1 MNEQM
6 HKFMNAQTH
15 ERRQLQSTPLNTV
28 ESKDDL
34 RRESMIGEK
43 QTNTDSYDQL
53 LFKNFLWL
61 NNI

>member
-6 HKFMNAQTH
+6 QKFMNAQTH
-15 ERRQLQSTPLNTV
+15 ERRQLRATPLNTV